1 MCHVA
6 HCMFRF
12 LALDRPSQH
21 VLLTAGLQS
30 FLMPPS
36 QQAHVPED
44 EPSDG
49 VTDVAIIGA
58 GPTGLFA
65 AFYAGLRQ
73 MSVKL
78 IDSLEMLG
86 GQLTTLYPEK
96 YIYDVAGFPRVL
108 AKDLSNNL
116 VEQATQYHPAVC
128 LGEQVL
134 GLQHCEATRL
144 YTLRTSKGK
153 HYARSVIVSAG
164 VGAFQPKT
172 LPLPNATQFEGKG
185 LYYFVKEVK
194 AFEGK
199 KVLIVGGG
207 DSAVDWANMLSPV
220 AQQLTLIHRRDQ
232 FRAHEDSVVKMRQ
245 SPAHIRTFYELK
257 AIDGNGKLEQATIYD
272 NRTKAEETLDVDAVL
287 VNIGFSN
294 SLGPIK
300 EWGLEIEGSQ
310 IKVDGMMQTSRPG
323 VFAAGDICTY
333 PGKLKLIATGF
344 GEACIAVNYAKHYL
358 DPSANIFPG
367 HSSNMK

>member
-1 MCHVA
+1 MSQ
-6 HCMFRF
+6 
-12 LALDRPSQH
+12 PSADQP
-21 VLLTAGLQS
+21 VDL
-30 FLMPPS
+30 
-36 QQAHVPED
+36 
-44 EPSDG
+44 
-49 VTDVAIIGA
+49 AIIGA

-78 IDSLEMLG
+78 LDSLEILG

-96 YIYDVAGFPRVL
+96 YIYDVAGFPKVL
-108 AKDLSNNL
+108 SKDLSKGL
-116 VEQATQYHPAVC
+116 EEQALQYDTTQAC
-128 LGEQVL
+128 MGEQVQDVDFDSSTKL
-134 GLQHCEATRL
+134 FN
-144 YTLRTSKGK
+144 LRTQKGVHQAK
-153 HYARSVIVSAG
+153 AVILAAG

-172 LPLPNATQFEGKG
+172 LPLGNAKQYEGKG
-185 LYYFVKEVK
+185 LYYFVKSIA

-199 KVLIVGGG
+199 RVLIVGGG
-207 DSAVDWANMLSPV
+207 DSAVDWANMLAPV
-220 AQQLTLIHRRDQ
+220 ADTVTVIHRRDQ

-245 SPAHIRTFYELK
+245 TKTRIKTFFELK
-257 AIDGNGKLEQATIYD
+257 SISGAAESGSGSGRLESATIFD
-272 NRTKAEETLDVDAVL
+272 NRTKDEEVLDLDAVL

-300 EWGLEIEGSQ
+300 NWGLEIEGAQ
-310 IKVDGMMQTSRPG
+310 VKVDSMMHTNRPG
-323 VFAAGDICTY
+323 VFAAGDICVY

-344 GEACIAVNYAKHYL
+344 GEAAIAVNYAKHYL

>member
-1 MCHVA
+1 MHA
-6 HCMFRF
+6 G
-12 LALDRPSQH
+12 PS
-21 VLLTAGLQS
+21 ADGL
-30 FLMPPS
+30 
-36 QQAHVPED
+36 
-44 EPSDG
+44 PSDD

-73 MSVKL
+73 MSVTL
-78 IDSLEMLG
+78 IDSLEILG

-108 AKDLSNNL
+108 SKDLANNL
-116 VEQATQYHPAVC
+116 VEQALQYGPAVR

-134 GLQHCEATRL
+134 KLDYCPATRL
-144 YTLRTSKGK
+144 YTLITQKGK
-153 HYARSVIVSAG
+153 HGARSVIVSAG

-172 LPLPNATQFEGKG
+172 LPLPNAPQYEGKG
-185 LYYFVKEVK
+185 LYYFVKEMK
-194 AFEGK
+194 PFAGK

-207 DSAVDWANMLSPV
+207 DSAVDWANMLAPV
-220 AQQLTLIHRRDQ
+220 AGQLTLIHRRDQ

-245 SPAHIRTFYELK
+245 GPARIRTFHELK
-257 AIDGNGKLEQATIYD
+257 SITGNGKLEQATIYD
-272 NRTKAEETLDVDAVL
+272 NRSRHEETLDVDAVL

-300 EWGLEIEGSQ
+300 DWGLDIEGAQ
-310 IKVDGMMQTSRPG
+310 IKVDGMMQTTRPG